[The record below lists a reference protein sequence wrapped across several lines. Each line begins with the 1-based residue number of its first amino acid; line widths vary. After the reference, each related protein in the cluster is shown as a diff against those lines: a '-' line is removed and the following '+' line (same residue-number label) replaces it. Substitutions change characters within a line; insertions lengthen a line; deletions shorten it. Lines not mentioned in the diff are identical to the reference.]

1 MKKKVRFLHYD
12 GYWVAEADNG
22 AVSQGETLEQCR
34 ENIIDAISELES
46 FKKMEG
52 STVLEEFYSDIEVPV

>member
-22 AVSQGETLEQCR
+22 AVSQGQTLEECR

-46 FKKMEG
+46 YKQTER
-52 STVLEEFYSDIEVPV
+52 TRVLEEFYSDIEVPV